1 MYSTTLELL
10 GLGLF
15 FVVNILFSVMIGN
28 DLFAFFGNSGMG
40 PSNRWVKILAGLLLI
55 ALSMNFTSSVLTMMT
70 LGNLQAKFGDKGEKI
85 LLSPEYRKELSSI
98 EGMFVA
104 TIVLI
109 TVLSFRLYFSPTQMA
124 EEMFQWVSETIPEDY
139 IKWGHMF
146 ISFIVLVLGL
156 ALMSMMDRY
165 NVYKHPKPT
174 DVMNP
179 REQANLKDVSEL
191 PEDFRVNFKNL
202 FWVLMTIFLIYF
214 TPMLIPLVGS
224 FNTTNDSSN
233 TTNDSSKMMTYMSDF
248 FTKNS
253 ISTFTLFKLIFV
265 PLTLAISAIAIKYKY
280 DKYVPVIGLSIATMM
295 PYLSTLLFNLFDKRI
310 PEHAVFMNII
320 DGLDGVF
327 ALSIL
332 FTLVGLEDTKK
343 NIFDAPKNDI
353 SDTPYIYHKILISL
367 LFLFPA
373 VYVIIVFLG
382 MRLSPKENPPELD
395 GKFSY
400 YAYQLVNIHNLF
412 MWNLVDAF
420 WVIRTFLLALA
431 MVFAG
436 LTINSFHK
444 IEDLGLYHK
453 FYHLKEV
460 FGSFIVFLMIVLPFS
475 LFDTRSVS
483 RIMTLLIEYLS
494 PIAVIIMMCLL
505 VVYSNHL
512 SKLSNKELIGDVSSE
527 DDAAIAEK
535 KSMESPNA
543 DKISRNVFNGVDT
556 AI

>member
-1 MYSTTLELL
+1 
-10 GLGLF
+10 
-15 FVVNILFSVMIGN
+15 
-28 DLFAFFGNSGMG
+28 MG